1 MGDNAGARQRYE
13 DAVEFL
19 CRNTESLRELIG
31 PAGWDAPFATVR
43 DGEPMSG
50 EWRDALRELDN
61 AAEAAGVPGGIGL
74 EARMGAGDWLSGPTP
89 RSVGWICPTGR
100 CARVDLRPDGPP
112 PRTPAPAPAPAVA
125 PTCALVDRPMRLV
138 EG

>member
-1 MGDNAGARQRYE
+1 MGDGGQARRRYE

-31 PAGWDAPFATVR
+31 PGGWEAPFATVR
-43 DGEPMSG
+43 DGVPMSG
-50 EWRDALRELDN
+50 EWQEALRELDN

-100 CARVDLRPDGPP
+100 CARVDLRTDGPP
-112 PRTPAPAPAPAVA
+112 PRTPAPAPVA
-125 PTCALVDRPMRLV
+125 TPTCALADRPMRLV